1 MTSTDELLEQI
12 LNRLDTIL
20 EILLSENGNNYN
32 YNIQSNKTLEIKETR
47 QLMQDIVKYYKNT
60 EPIID
65 VQIGTKLHIFRFRDT
80 VAKVKN
86 IKNSKFEHR
95 RLMKWI
101 RKLEEYDFVRRDN
114 VEMFEVLDLG
124 IDWSELE

>member
-114 VEMFEVLDLG
+114 VEMFEVMDLG